1 MANPLANLKPF
12 QPGNNANPGGKPVGA
27 RNRLTAAFLN
37 ALAKD
42 FDENG
47 KEAIEQC
54 RLYKPDAYIKAI
66 AALCPK
72 EIEVKRPLEEMSAD
86 ELLDAVRALQSFL
99 ATGAVAEGTGAPG
112 SELPTH

>member
-12 QPGNNANPGGKPVGA
+12 QPGQSANPGGKPVGA

-37 ALAKD
+37 ALAAD
-42 FDENG
+42 FDEHG
-47 KEAIEQC
+47 KSAIVKC
-54 RLYKPDAYIKAI
+54 REDKPEAYIKAI

-99 ATGAVAEGTGAPG
+99 ATGAVAEGTRAPG
-112 SELPTH
+112 SQLPSH